1 MKIFSSLASLDQIRG
16 SPLGPMLREIVI
28 RMLGHFE
35 YNPEDDG
42 FVVLIEPG
50 DVARVLTDLSLPYH
64 LHEVPF
70 EAVHMQEGHYCGI
83 YLANNQFAIT
93 FLIPDADWVQ
103 GELRQHLE
111 HLLET

>member
-42 FVVLIEPG
+42 YVVLIEEG
-50 DVARVLTDLSLPYH
+50 DIDRDMVDQEQYL
-64 LHEVPF
+64 
-70 EAVHMQEGHYCGI
+70 EAHIMHCSDYGGTV
-83 YLANNQFAIT
+83 IT
-93 FLIPDADWVQ
+93 ETTSTISEPTWAGLR
-103 GELRQHLE
+103 GLRQDCRISRQKPRDSPRKL
-111 HLLET
+111 

>member
-1 MKIFSSLASLDQIRG
+1 MKIFSSLSSLDQIRG

-35 YNPEDDG
+35 YDPKDDG

-50 DVARVLTDLSLPYH
+50 DVDRPLARLRLPYR
-64 LHEVPF
+64 LQEVPF
-70 EAVHMQEGHYCGI
+70 EAVHIREGHYCGI

-93 FLIPDADWVQ
+93 FLIPDAEWVR
-103 GELRQHLE
+103 GELRRHLE
-111 HLLET
+111 ELLVE